1 MSEAYLA
8 DFYSGMSEEHILT
21 WNVRSMEFRSV
32 SEVYPAS
39 FDPCIRKPYL
49 LMISSNIEISS
60 ILFLSFRS
68 SSRTNLH
75 YLLPLTLDRCRLL
88 IRAFIKRASREAG
101 LKCR

>member
-49 LMISSNIEISS
+49 LMISSNLEISS
-60 ILFLSFRS
+60 ILFLSFQS
-68 SSRTNLH
+68 GPWTNLH
-75 YLLPLTLDRCRLL
+75 YFPPLTIDLCILL
-88 IRAFIKRASREAG
+88 S
-101 LKCR
+101 